1 MGGIYFEKNKKQ
13 KKRKINK
20 LILSNDFHKL
30 RSFTRISIG
39 LLKNPDLTF
48 LSLIQ
53 EESTIYQKALRKE
66 NFNPNLQIFEI
77 YRILFKTV
85 NFKLQKQKILNF
97 CRWLTFKNLFLTT
110 NKDLILPNS
119 INFIKYFNL
128 IFKFL
133 KKYQVLQLLLLDKIG
148 FNIENKKSQKVLSFS
163 NKPKRLDLILNS
175 SEILKLYQLEFS
187 SKSFLISTQRI
198 K

>member
-1 MGGIYFEKNKKQ
+1 MGEYVFFGQEYKLVKPIYNELSAKRYNTNYVAQIIMPIEMRNKITNKIMKHGCLQIANLPLMTNSATFIINGCERIIVSQVIRSPGIYFEKNKKQ

-85 NFKLQKQKILNF
+85 NFK
-97 CRWLTFKNLFLTT
+97 
-110 NKDLILPNS
+110 
-119 INFIKYFNL
+119 
-128 IFKFL
+128 
-133 KKYQVLQLLLLDKIG
+133 
-148 FNIENKKSQKVLSFS
+148 
-163 NKPKRLDLILNS
+163 
-175 SEILKLYQLEFS
+175 
-187 SKSFLISTQRI
+187 
-198 K
+198 